1 MTLAAGTL
9 LGTYEITGLLGA
21 GGMGDVYRGRDTR
34 LDRPVALKVLPAA
47 LAADPRF
54 RQRFDRE
61 ARVISRL
68 NHPQICT
75 VYDIGEAH
83 GVSFLV
89 MELVDGETLR
99 AWAARQRNH
108 LVSDIVAIVL
118 QIARALAAA
127 HTAGIV
133 HRDIKP
139 DNVMVRADGTVKVL
153 DFGVAKLAPAAIAA
167 DATTSFAET
176 EFGTMIGTTRYMSPE
191 QARGLDVDGRSDIF
205 SLGIVLYEL
214 LTGHSPFGGVTATDT
229 LVAIVE
235 REPTPVTHLR
245 PDTGSGLARVVAMCL
260 QKDRT
265 HRYASA
271 GALAADLDALTHPPS
286 PTAQGPSIAV
296 LPFVNLSPDPQN
308 EYFAD
313 GVTEEII
320 TVLCQVQGL
329 RVAARNS
336 SFAFKGAASDLAAV
350 AARLNV
356 GTLLTGSVRAAG
368 GRLRIA
374 VQLVDAANGFQLW
387 SERFDRPQDDVFA
400 IQDEIAAAVASRLQ
414 VTLTDNGAETI
425 VARAANLDAY
435 HHFLRGRTQ
444 FNRRG
449 LGAAAADLQ
458 EAVRLDPEYAPA
470 QALLATVLSVIGFYG
485 IAPGYDVF
493 RRAKRAAQRA
503 VALDAS
509 LPDAASAAFFIGIV
523 HDWDWESIDTHFT
536 RVPSQARSSLLLNWH
551 SLYLSLILGRTEQA
565 IEEGQA
571 AAALD
576 PLSGSATA
584 GLQFALLQAGRFA
597 EAEAACRHSLELEPT
612 WTARRVLGLVLKEIG
627 RPAEALAEL
636 TRSHAE
642 GPGVS
647 IVEGDIIAAHVALG
661 DTSEA
666 SARFDRLLAR
676 ARTAYVLPSS
686 VAVAAGYVGRT
697 DEAFEWLER
706 AYREGDGIL
715 PMTNYARSVGPL
727 RQDARFGRLMRRI
740 GLVPAPDIPAS

>member
-1 MTLAAGTL
+1 MTFAAGTL

-21 GGMGDVYRGRDTR
+21 GGMGEVYRGRDTR

-75 VYDIGEAH
+75 VYDIGDAQ

-89 MELVDGETLR
+89 MELVEGETLR
-99 AWAARQRNH
+99 AWADRHRTRTIA
-108 LVSDIVAIVL
+108 DIVAIIL

-139 DNVMVRADGTVKVL
+139 DNVIVRADGTIKVL
-153 DFGVAKLAPAAIAA
+153 DFGVAKLAPEANAAE
-167 DATTSFAET
+167 ATTTFVDTQLGAL
-176 EFGTMIGTTRYMSPE
+176 IGTTRYMSPE
-191 QARGLDVDGRSDIF
+191 QARGVDVDGRSDIF
-205 SLGIVLYEL
+205 SLGVVLYEL
-214 LTGHSPFGGVTATDT
+214 LTGRVPFDGVTATDT
-229 LVAIVE
+229 LIAIMQHD
-235 REPTPVTHLR
+235 PTPITQLR
-245 PDTGSGLARVVAMCL
+245 PDTSSSLARVVAMCL
-260 QKDRT
+260 EKERT
-265 HRYASA
+265 HRYGSAS
-271 GALAADLDALTHPPS
+271 ALAADLDAFTRPQPL
-286 PTAQGPSIAV
+286 TAQGPSIAV

-320 TVLCQVQGL
+320 TVLSQVTGL

-374 VQLVDAANGFQLW
+374 VQLVDAASGFQLW
-387 SERFDRPQDDVFA
+387 SERFDRPQGDVFA

-414 VTLTDNGAETI
+414 VTLNDNGAEPT
-425 VARAANLDAY
+425 VTRAANLDAY

-444 FNRRG
+444 FNQRA
-449 LGAAAADLQ
+449 LGAAAKDLQ
-458 EAVRLDPEYAPA
+458 EAVRLDPDYAPA

-485 IAPGYDVF
+485 VVPGYDVF

-503 VALDAS
+503 VALDPS
-509 LPDAASAAFFIGIV
+509 LADATSAAFFIAIV
-523 HDWDWESIDTHFT
+523 YDWDWESIDTHFT
-536 RVPSQARSSLLLNWH
+536 RVPSQARSSLLLNWY
-551 SLYLSLILGRTEQA
+551 SLYLSLILGRTAQG
-565 IEEGQA
+565 IEAGQA

-576 PLSGSATA
+576 PFSGSATA

-627 RPAEALAEL
+627 RPEEALAEL

-642 GPGVS
+642 SPGVS
-647 IVEGDIIAAHVALG
+647 ITEGDIIAAHVALG
-661 DTSEA
+661 DMRQA
-666 SARFDRLLAR
+666 SARFDSLLER
-676 ARTAYVLPSS
+676 ARTTYVLPSS
-686 VAVAAGYVGRT
+686 MAAAAGYLGRT

-715 PMTNYARSVGPL
+715 PMMNYALPAGPL
-727 RQDARFGRLMRRI
+727 RRDARFGRLMRRV
-740 GLVPAPDIPAS
+740 GLVPAPDIPTS

>member
-1 MTLAAGTL
+1 MMFAAGTL

-21 GGMGDVYRGRDTR
+21 GGMGEVYRGRDTR
-34 LDRPVALKVLPAA
+34 LDRPVALKVLPPA

-75 VYDIGEAH
+75 VYDIGDAQ

-89 MELVDGETLR
+89 MELVEGETLR
-99 AWAARQRNH
+99 AWGSRKRAQTI
-108 LVSDIVAIVL
+108 SDIVAIVL
-118 QIARALAAA
+118 QISRALAAA
-127 HTAGIV
+127 HSAGIV

-139 DNVMVRADGTVKVL
+139 DNVIVRADGTVKVL
-153 DFGVAKLAPAAIAA
+153 DFGVAKLAPAASAA
-167 DATTSFAET
+167 DVTTSLANT
-176 EFGTMIGTTRYMSPE
+176 EFGAVVGTTPYMSPE
-191 QARGLDVDGRSDIF
+191 QARGVAVDGRSDIF

-214 LTGHSPFGGVTATDT
+214 LAGQAPFGGVTATDT
-229 LVAIVE
+229 LIAIIE
-235 REPTPVTHLR
+235 HEPTPVTRLR
-245 PDTGSGLARVVAMCL
+245 PETSSSLARVVALCL
-260 QKDRT
+260 EKDPAR
-265 HRYASA
+265 RYASA
-271 GALAADLDALTHPPS
+271 GALAADLEALARPS
-286 PTAQGPSIAV
+286 AAAPGPSIAV

-320 TVLCQVQGL
+320 TVLSQLRGL

-336 SFAFKGAASDLAAV
+336 SFALKGAASDLAAV
-350 AARLNV
+350 ARRLNV
-356 GTLLTGSVRAAG
+356 GTVLTGSVRAAG

-374 VQLVDAANGFQLW
+374 VQLVDAADGFQLW

-414 VTLTDNGAETI
+414 VTLNGGESEQT
-425 VARAANLDAY
+425 VTRATNLDAY
-435 HHFLRGRTQ
+435 RHFLRGRTR
-444 FNRRG
+444 FNRRD
-449 LGAAAADLQ
+449 LANAAADLQ

-470 QALLATVLSVIGFYG
+470 HALLATVLSVIGFYG

-509 LPDAASAAFFIGIV
+509 LPDATSAAFFIGIV
-523 HDWDWESIDTHFT
+523 HDWDWESIDTLFA

-551 SLYLSLILGRTEQA
+551 SLYLSLILGRTEQG
-565 IEEGQA
+565 IEEGRA

-584 GLQFALLQAGRFA
+584 GLQFGLLQAGRFA
-597 EAEAACRHSLELEPT
+597 EAEEACRHSLELEPT

-627 RPAEALAEL
+627 RTEEALAEL
-636 TRSHAE
+636 TRTHAE
-642 GPGVS
+642 SPGIS
-647 IVEGDIIAAHVALG
+647 ITEGDIIAACVALG
-661 DTSEA
+661 DTRQA
-666 SARFDRLLAR
+666 SARFDSLLER

-686 VAVAAGYVGRT
+686 MAVAAGYLGRT
-697 DEAFEWLER
+697 DEAFEWLDR

-715 PMTNYARSVGPL
+715 PMMNYARPAGPV
-727 RQDARFGRLMRRI
+727 RHDVRFGRLMRRI
-740 GLVPAPDIPAS
+740 GLEPALDIPAS

>member
-1 MTLAAGTL
+1 M
-9 LGTYEITGLLGA
+9 
-21 GGMGDVYRGRDTR
+21 
-34 LDRPVALKVLPAA
+34 
-47 LAADPRF
+47 
-54 RQRFDRE
+54 
-61 ARVISRL
+61 
-68 NHPQICT
+68 
-75 VYDIGEAH
+75 
-83 GVSFLV
+83 
-89 MELVDGETLR
+89 
-99 AWAARQRNH
+99 
-108 LVSDIVAIVL
+108 
-118 QIARALAAA
+118 
-127 HTAGIV
+127 
-133 HRDIKP
+133 
-139 DNVMVRADGTVKVL
+139 
-153 DFGVAKLAPAAIAA
+153 
-167 DATTSFAET
+167 
-176 EFGTMIGTTRYMSPE
+176 
-191 QARGLDVDGRSDIF
+191 
-205 SLGIVLYEL
+205 
-214 LTGHSPFGGVTATDT
+214 
-229 LVAIVE
+229 
-235 REPTPVTHLR
+235 
-245 PDTGSGLARVVAMCL
+245 
-260 QKDRT
+260 
-265 HRYASA
+265 
-271 GALAADLDALTHPPS
+271 
-286 PTAQGPSIAV
+286 

-320 TVLCQVQGL
+320 TVLSQVTGL

-414 VTLTDNGAETI
+414 VTLNGDDAEPT
-425 VARAANLDAY
+425 VTRAANLDAY

-444 FNRRG
+444 FNRRD
-449 LGAAAADLQ
+449 LGAAAEDLQ

-470 QALLATVLSVIGFYG
+470 HALLATVLSVIGFYG
-485 IAPGYDVF
+485 MAPGYDVF

-503 VALDAS
+503 MALDAS
-509 LPDAASAAFFIGIV
+509 LPDATSAAFFIGIV

-551 SLYLSLILGRTEQA
+551 SLYLSLILGRTEQG

-627 RPAEALAEL
+627 RPEEALAEL
-636 TRSHAE
+636 TRTHAE
-642 GPGVS
+642 SPGIS
-647 IVEGDIIAAHVALG
+647 ITEGDIIAAHVALG
-661 DTSEA
+661 DTRQA
-666 SARFDRLLAR
+666 SARFDSLLER

-686 VAVAAGYVGRT
+686 MAAAAGYLGRT

-715 PMTNYARSVGPL
+715 PMMNYARPAGPL
-727 RQDARFGRLMRRI
+727 RHDARFGRMMRRI
-740 GLVPAPDIPAS
+740 GLVPAPDIPTS

>member
-1 MTLAAGTL
+1 MMFAAGTR

-21 GGMGDVYRGRDTR
+21 GGMGEVYRGRDTR
-34 LDRPVALKVLPAA
+34 LDRPVALKVLPAT
-47 LAADPRF
+47 LAGDPRF
-54 RQRFDRE
+54 RQRFDHE

-75 VYDIGEAH
+75 VYDIGEAQ

-89 MELVDGETLR
+89 MELVEGETLR
-99 AWAARQRNH
+99 AWGSQHRARTIA
-108 LVSDIVAIVL
+108 DIVATVL

-139 DNVMVRADGTVKVL
+139 DNVIVRGDGTVKVL
-153 DFGVAKLAPAAIAA
+153 DFGVAKLAAAA
-167 DATTSFAET
+167 SAET
-176 EFGTMIGTTRYMSPE
+176 TTRFADTDFGTLIGTTLYMSPE
-191 QARGLDVDGRSDIF
+191 QARGVEVDGRSDIF

-214 LTGHSPFGGVTATDT
+214 LTGRAPFAGVTVTDT
-229 LVAIVE
+229 LVAILQQD
-235 REPTPVTHLR
+235 PTPVTQLR
-245 PDTGSGLARVVAMCL
+245 PDTSMALARVVTMCL
-260 QKDRT
+260 EKDQGR
-265 HRYASA
+265 RYASA
-271 GALAADLDALTHPPS
+271 AALAADLEALGKSAAAATPR
-286 PTAQGPSIAV
+286 PSIAV

-308 EYFAD
+308 AYFAD

-320 TVLCQVQGL
+320 TVLSQVRGL

-336 SFAFKGAASDLAAV
+336 SFAFKGAASDLAVV

-374 VQLVDAANGFQLW
+374 VQLVDTANGFQLW

-400 IQDEIAAAVASRLQ
+400 IQDEIAATVASRLQ
-414 VTLTDNGAETI
+414 VTLNGSDAERT
-425 VARAANLDAY
+425 VARAANLEAY
-435 HHFLRGRTQ
+435 HHFLRGRTR
-444 FNRRG
+444 FNRRD
-449 LGAAAADLQ
+449 LGAAVTDLQ

-470 QALLATVLSVIGFYG
+470 HALLATVLSVIGFYG

-493 RRAKRAAQRA
+493 RRAKRAAQQA
-503 VALDAS
+503 ITLDPS
-509 LPDAASAAFFIGIV
+509 LPDATSAAFFIGLV
-523 HDWDWESIDTHFT
+523 HDWDWQSIDTHFT
-536 RVPSQARSSLLLNWH
+536 RVPSHARSSLLLNWH
-551 SLYLSLILGRTEQA
+551 SLYLSLILGRTEQG

-584 GLQFALLQAGRFA
+584 GLQFGLLQAGRFA

-627 RPAEALAEL
+627 RPEEALAEL
-636 TRSHAE
+636 IRTHAE
-642 GPGVS
+642 SPGIS
-647 IVEGDIIAAHVALG
+647 ITEGDIIAAHVALG
-661 DTSEA
+661 DMTQA
-666 SARFDRLLAR
+666 SARFDSLLER
-676 ARTAYVLPSS
+676 AKAAYVLPSS
-686 VAVAAGYVGRT
+686 MAAAAGYLGRT
-697 DEAFEWLER
+697 EEAFEWLER

-715 PMTNYARSVGPL
+715 PMMNYARPAGPL
-727 RQDARFGRLMRRI
+727 RHDPRFGRMMRRI
-740 GLVPAPDIPAS
+740 GLEPAADIPVS

>member
-1 MTLAAGTL
+1 MFAAGTL
-9 LGTYEITGLLGA
+9 LGAYEITGLLGA
-21 GGMGDVYRGRDTR
+21 GGMGEVYSGRDMR

-47 LAADPRF
+47 FAADPRF
-54 RQRFDRE
+54 RQRFDLE

-75 VYDIGEAH
+75 AYDIGDAQ

-89 MELVDGETLR
+89 MELVEGETLG
-99 AWAARQRNH
+99 AWAGRQPARTIA
-108 LVSDIVAIVL
+108 DIVAVVL
-118 QIARALAAA
+118 QISRALAAA

-139 DNVMVRADGTVKVL
+139 DNVIVRADGSVKVL
-153 DFGVAKLAPAAIAA
+153 DFGVATLAPAASE
-167 DATTSFAET
+167 DATTGVGDT
-176 EFGTMIGTTRYMSPE
+176 EFGTVIGTTQYMSPE
-191 QARGLDVDGRSDIF
+191 QARGVEVDERSDIF

-214 LTGHSPFGGVTATDT
+214 LTGQQPFGGVTATDT
-229 LVAIVE
+229 RIAILQQD
-235 REPTPVTHLR
+235 PTPVTQLR
-245 PDTGSGLARVVAMCL
+245 PDTSSGLARIVAMCL
-260 QKDRT
+260 EKDPTR
-265 HRYASA
+265 RYASG
-271 GALAADLDALTHPPS
+271 GALAADLEALARS
-286 PTAQGPSIAV
+286 PAVAVPGPSIAV

-320 TVLCQVQGL
+320 TVLSQVRGL

-336 SFAFKGAASDLAAV
+336 AFAFKGVASDPAAV

-374 VQLVDAANGFQLW
+374 VQLVDAAQGFQLW

-400 IQDEIAAAVASRLQ
+400 IQDEIAATVASRLQ
-414 VTLTDNGAETI
+414 VTLTGGEAERT
-425 VARAANLDAY
+425 VTRAASLEAY
-435 HHFLRGRTQ
+435 HHFLRGRTR
-444 FNRRG
+444 FNRRE
-449 LGAAAADLQ
+449 LGTAAADFQ
-458 EAVRLDPEYAPA
+458 EAIRLDPEYAPA
-470 QALLATVLSVIGFYG
+470 HALLATVLSVIGLYG

-503 VALDAS
+503 IALDGS
-509 LPDAASAAFFIGIV
+509 LPDATSAAFFIGIV
-523 HDWDWESIDTHFT
+523 HDWDWESIDTLFT
-536 RVPSQARSSLLLNWH
+536 RVPRQARSSLLLNWH

-571 AAALD
+571 AEALD

-627 RPAEALAEL
+627 RLDEALEEL
-636 TRSHAE
+636 LKTHAAS
-642 GPGVS
+642 PGIS
-647 IVEGDIIAAHVALG
+647 ITEGDIIAAYVALG
-661 DTSEA
+661 DTRQA
-666 SARFDRLLAR
+666 SARFESLLER

-686 VAVAAGYVGRT
+686 MAAAAGYLGRT

-715 PMTNYARSVGPL
+715 PMMNYARPAGPL
-727 RQDARFGRLMRRI
+727 RLDARFGQMMRRI
-740 GLVPAPDIPAS
+740 GLVPAPDIPTS

>member
-1 MTLAAGTL
+1 MMFAAGTL
-9 LGTYEITGLLGA
+9 LGTYEITGLLGS
-21 GGMGDVYRGRDTR
+21 GGMGEVYRGRDTR

-75 VYDIGEAH
+75 VYDIGDAQ

-89 MELVDGETLR
+89 MELVEGETLR
-99 AWAARQRNH
+99 AWGSRPRARTI
-108 LVSDIVAIVL
+108 SDIVAIVL
-118 QIARALAAA
+118 QISRALAAA
-127 HTAGIV
+127 HAAGIV

-139 DNVMVRADGTVKVL
+139 DNVLVRADGSVKVL
-153 DFGVAKLAPAAIAA
+153 DFGVAKLAPAASAA
-167 DATTSFAET
+167 DATTGFGDT
-176 EFGTMIGTTRYMSPE
+176 EFGTLIGTTGYMSPE
-191 QARGLDVDGRSDIF
+191 QARGVDVDGRSDIF

-214 LTGHSPFGGVTATDT
+214 LTGHAPFGGGSATDT
-229 LVAIVE
+229 LMAIVQ
-235 REPTPVTHLR
+235 RDPTPVTQLR
-245 PDTGSGLARVVAMCL
+245 PDASSGLARVVAMCL
-260 QKDRT
+260 EKDPAR
-265 HRYASA
+265 RYASA
-271 GALAADLDALTHPPS
+271 GALAADLDALTRSPS
-286 PTAQGPSIAV
+286 PTAPGPSIAV
-296 LPFVNLSPDPQN
+296 LPFANLSPDAQN

-320 TVLCQVQGL
+320 TVLSQLKGL

-336 SFAFKGAASDLAAV
+336 SFAFKGAASDLAAI

-374 VQLVDAANGFQLW
+374 VQLVDATNGFQLW

-414 VTLTDNGAETI
+414 VTLHQNGAEPT
-425 VARAANLDAY
+425 VTRAANLDAY
-435 HHFLRGRTQ
+435 HHFMRGRTR
-444 FNRRG
+444 FNRRD
-449 LGAAAADLQ
+449 LGAAVKDLQ

-470 QALLATVLSVIGFYG
+470 HALLATVLSVIGFYG

-493 RRAKRAAQRA
+493 RRAKRAAQQA
-503 VALDAS
+503 IALDAS

-523 HDWDWESIDTHFT
+523 HDWDWESVDTHFT
-536 RVPSQARSSLLLNWH
+536 RVPSQARSSLLWNWH
-551 SLYLSLILGRTEQA
+551 SLYLALILGRTEQA

-584 GLQFALLQAGRFA
+584 GLQFALLQAGRYA
-597 EAEAACRHSLELEPT
+597 EAEVACRHSLELEPT
-612 WTARRVLGLVLKEIG
+612 WTARRVLGLVLKEVG
-627 RPAEALAEL
+627 RPEEALAEL
-636 TRSHAE
+636 TRTHAE
-642 GPGVS
+642 SPGIS
-647 IVEGDIIAAHVALG
+647 ITEGDIIAAHVALG
-661 DTSEA
+661 DTRQA
-666 SARFDRLLAR
+666 SARYDSLIDR

-686 VAVAAGYVGRT
+686 MAAAAGYLGRT

-715 PMTNYARSVGPL
+715 PMMNYARPAGPL
-727 RQDARFGRLMRRI
+727 RHDVRFGRMMRRI